1 MDNKKCGCGKT
12 KNADGTCD
20 GSHVVKTTAF
30 DKITIRCI
38 STGEPQREKFMYPN
52 IASNKRL
59 LKNVGFVISDPNY
72 ESKMEAFKTK
82 KSYTQPSGAVKS
94 VKNPEAK

>member
-12 KNADGTCD
+12 KNADGSCD
-20 GSHVVKTTAF
+20 GSHTKEVKSTPF

-38 STGEPQREKFMYPN
+38 STGEVQKEKFMYPN
-52 IASNKRL
+52 VANNKRL

-72 ESKMEAFKTK
+72 DSKMEAFKSK
-82 KSYTQPSGAVKS
+82 KPYTPSAPAKDAKTEKS
-94 VKNPEAK
+94 